1 MCRDPKHLTLQPSHG
16 WPQMPL
22 RHCPV
27 LNTGPRSRECPLG
40 WIPGCQSLCRANTES
55 SCWVFGKAASG
66 SLMSNLQGCFPPLMV
81 QNSLGGQGAGWL
93 DGAQAHDGQQLEKQ
107 KWRTP
112 SWSWL
117 QRQLPWEAPPLPA
130 QWEGR
135 PSCHLHIFEWGNSP
149 EKCLGH
155 PTPKEAS
162 CWTPTPVLLDHKGGG
177 LPPRQAPPYQSKII
191 GRRNRVG

>member
-1 MCRDPKHLTLQPSHG
+1 MSSVCPLPLKGSAPPGPGGAWVCRDPKHLTLQPSHG

-22 RHCPV
+22 RHCAV

-117 QRQLPWEAPPLPA
+117 QRQLPWEAPPLPGDHPCGCGQGG
-130 QWEGR
+130 QWGGHEAGITAWI
-135 PSCHLHIFEWGNSP
+135 PGQVCHWP
-149 EKCLGH
+149 A
-155 PTPKEAS
+155 P
-162 CWTPTPVLLDHKGGG
+162 G
-177 LPPRQAPPYQSKII
+177 L
-191 GRRNRVG
+191 